1 MHRAMMDTAEGH
13 GEFIAGLA
21 PKRPRLQVAQVMRV
35 GGLATANEA
44 WLLGDGAKVLP
55 VAVAT
60 RCGHCEY
67 TLVDAVRVSVDSC
80 GGDRFCTSY
89 SVSSGRSRLRK
100 LLRSRLMD
108 NSDSRLFKR
117 LLHALGI
124 SCDQPVLGDERL
136 TCPGGRTFSR
146 GDAANFGQ

>member
-21 PKRPRLQVAQVMRV
+21 PKRPGLQVAQVMRV
-35 GGLATANEA
+35 GWLATANEA
-44 WLLGDGAKVLP
+44 WLLGDRAKVLS

-80 GGDRFCTSY
+80 GGDRLCTSY
-89 SVSSGRSRLRK
+89 SVSFWMVRLRK
-100 LLRSRLMD
+100 C
-108 NSDSRLFKR
+108 FG
-117 LLHALGI
+117 LG
-124 SCDQPVLGDERL
+124 
-136 TCPGGRTFSR
+136 
-146 GDAANFGQ
+146 